1 MRKKLPNCFRLI
13 LYINHYR
20 HFTAYM
26 DQNLLIKANN
36 KAFGNY
42 TTNAEPER
50 CGSFVNTLKCMFR
63 YLQDEVNFESK
74 SQPDEAKY
82 LGDLLL

>member
-1 MRKKLPNCFRLI
+1 
-13 LYINHYR
+13 
-20 HFTAYM
+20 M

-50 CGSFVNTLKCMFR
+50 CGSFVNTLKRLFR
-63 YLQDEVNFESK
+63 HLQDEAE
-74 SQPDEAKY
+74 Y